1 MAAFLALLASVTWG
15 CSDYVG
21 GVVSRRHQPLVVV
34 ALAYGIGAAV
44 LLPIAAASGAFTSP
58 LGYLPWAV
66 AAGVVGL
73 LGLGAFYRA
82 LATGTMGV
90 VAPIAGA
97 GAGIPV
103 IVGIAR
109 GEAPS
114 AAQILGIA
122 AAVVGVILAGGPE
135 LRSGGTRR
143 PILLA
148 ALAGGCFGTVFVFLA
163 GGAKTSV
170 VMTLLIMRLTS
181 VVLFLAGVGFFR
193 VRSRRPRMPVR
204 GWPMGDIVCVL
215 FVGCADV
222 AGNGLYAVAS
232 RSGLMSVVAVL
243 ASLYPAVTVLL
254 ARFLDGER
262 LRHIQATGIVL
273 VLAGI
278 PLLAAG

>member
-1 MAAFLALLASVTWG
+1 MAAFLALFASVTWG

-34 ALAYGIGAAV
+34 ALAYAIGAVV

-58 LGYLPWAV
+58 LGYLPWAL

-163 GGAKTSV
+163 DGAKTSV

-181 VVLFLAGVGFFR
+181 VVLFFAGVGFSR
-193 VRSRRPRMPVR
+193 VRPRRPRMPVL
-204 GWPMGDIVCVL
+204 GWPMGDIARVL

-262 LRHIQATGIVL
+262 LRHIQTTGIVL

>member
-1 MAAFLALLASVTWG
+1 MAAFLALFASVTWG

-204 GWPMGDIVCVL
+204 GWPMGDTARVL

-262 LRHIQATGIVL
+262 LRRIQTTGIVL

>member
-1 MAAFLALLASVTWG
+1 MAAFLALFASVTWG

-21 GVVSRRHQPLVVV
+21 GVVSRRHQPLMVV
-34 ALAYGIGAAV
+34 ALAY
-44 LLPIAAASGAFTSP
+44 PIAAASGAFTSP
-58 LGYLPWAV
+58 LGYLPWAF

-148 ALAGGCFGTVFVFLA
+148 ALAGGCFGTVFVLLA

-204 GWPMGDIVCVL
+204 GWPMGDVTRVL

-262 LRHIQATGIVL
+262 LRRIQTTGIVL